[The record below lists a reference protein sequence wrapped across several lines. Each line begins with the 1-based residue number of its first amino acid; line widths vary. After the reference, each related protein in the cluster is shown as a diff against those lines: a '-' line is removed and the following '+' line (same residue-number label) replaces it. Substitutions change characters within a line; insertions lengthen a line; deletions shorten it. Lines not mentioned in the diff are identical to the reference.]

1 MRGFRRWIVLGSAG
15 LVVLLA
21 AAAFA
26 FRVDILRT
34 ALDPRVPFQAYTPPK
49 APDYAEARAWALPIE
64 PRPGPALPADVFFIH
79 PTTFDGGEHWNAPF
93 RDQQATRLLDRVML
107 PNYAGPFARVGRVF
121 APRYRQASLYSQLTL
136 REDARL
142 ARAFAYH
149 DVRAAFRLWKARHG
163 GSRPLVLVGVEQGG
177 LLAERLLRE
186 EILPDPGLKARLAGV
201 YLIETVV
208 PEAAFAPGG
217 PAPACERRGQ
227 ARCVVAWATAPRDG
241 DRRRVVARSLV
252 WDGEGALVGMS
263 GRPLCVNPLAGARTD
278 RPVDPRQALGAVNAT
293 RMEWGVRPPFL
304 QREIGARCVEGFLE
318 VTRPKSSPFRRPRGW
333 ADSLKVAPFNLFYGD
348 LEKDAQVRVSVLLGR
363 SVYPDLAPPITRSV
377 EVRTSPIH
385 RID

>member
-1 MRGFRRWIVLGSAG
+1 MRGFKRWIVLGAAG
-15 LVVLLA
+15 LAVLLA
-21 AAAFA
+21 GAAFA

-49 APDYAEARAWALPIE
+49 APDYAEARAWALPIDS
-64 PRPGPALPADVFFIH
+64 RPGPALPADVFFVH

-93 RDQQATRLLDRVML
+93 RDQEASRLLERVML

-142 ARAFAYH
+142 ARAFAYG
-149 DVRAAFRLWKARHG
+149 DVRAAFRTWKARHG
-163 GSRPLVLVGVEQGG
+163 GDRPLVVVGVEQGG

-186 EILPDPGLKARLAGV
+186 EILPDPALSARLAGV
-201 YLIETVV
+201 YLIEAVV
-208 PEAAFAPGG
+208 PEAAFGPGAPI
-217 PAPACERRGQ
+217 PACERRGQ
-227 ARCVVAWATAPRDG
+227 ARCVVAWSTSPRDG

-252 WDGEGALVGMS
+252 WDAGGALVGMS

-278 RPVDPRQALGAVNAT
+278 RAVDAHDALGAVNAT

-304 QREIGARCVEGFLE
+304 RREIGARCVEGFLE
-318 VTRPKSSPFRRPRGW
+318 VSRPRSSPFRRARGW
-333 ADSLKVAPFNLFYGD
+333 ADSLKVAPYNLFYGD
-348 LEKDAQVRVSVLLGR
+348 LEKDAQVRVSTLLGR
-363 SVYPDLAPPITRSV
+363 PAYPDLAPPISRSIT
-377 EVRTSPIH
+377 VRTAPIH